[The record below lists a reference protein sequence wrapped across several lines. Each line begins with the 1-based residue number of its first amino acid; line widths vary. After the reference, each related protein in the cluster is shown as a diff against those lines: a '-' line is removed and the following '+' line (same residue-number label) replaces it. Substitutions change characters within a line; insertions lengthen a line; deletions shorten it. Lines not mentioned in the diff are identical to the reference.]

1 MSSYGKRFAGFMSQM
16 TSVENCTK
24 WRLEKVALPSS
35 LQSLTFGDLF
45 NQSQSGEGGF
55 AKQPAELESEVAL
68 SKQPAELDFWRSLQ
82 SESGESGFAK
92 QLAELDFRRS
102 LQSES

>member
-55 AKQPAELESEVAL
+55 AKQPAELESGEGGFA
-68 SKQPAELDFWRSLQ
+68 KQPAELDFWRSLQ

-92 QLAELDFRRS
+92 QPAELDFWV
-102 LQSES
+102 